1 MSKSPLHADLL
12 QVPLE
17 QYSDHEEHDPEW
29 DEKPNNSTFIWRGST
44 TGVWFERGTLW
55 RSSQRMRL
63 YFLTKEEEKSSIQL
77 ASLPMSERTKRVRFS
92 EVDPNSGLEV
102 VVEREVDVKKLVE
115 RYMDFAF
122 SGQMHQCTN
131 DGTCERVKDI
141 IEYEAAMT
149 WPQQNSYKYQ
159 LDIDG

>member
-1 MSKSPLHADLL
+1 MRNPIIPPSS
-12 QVPLE
+12 
-17 QYSDHEEHDPEW
+17 
-29 DEKPNNSTFIWRGST
+29 
-44 TGVWFERGTLW
+44 GVWFERGTLW